1 MKKNKLEVRQV
12 QVKKSYGLNDWLTW
26 LKGVAVEVASD
37 FWGVDMDNP
46 AEVTLAEDYIS
57 YYSHRAVSSDTLND
71 GHVRYTNWNFGDDIE
86 VNFIQILENA
96 FETIDDIDNPEERE
110 LAKEILSLDTS
121 NPKYLKDIN
130 QHLNEAVSGMGLF
143 VWASSWTTLHITD
156 LNQNLDFK
164 NILKKKGLI

>member
-1 MKKNKLEVRQV
+1 MEVRQV
-12 QVKKSYGLNDWLTW
+12 QVKKSYGLNDWLNW
-26 LKGVAVEVASD
+26 LKGVVVEIASD

-46 AEVTLAEDYIS
+46 AEITIS
-57 YYSHRAVSSDTLND
+57 EEHITYYSHRAISSDTLND
-71 GHVRYTNWNFGDDIE
+71 GYMRYTNWSFGDDID
-86 VNFIQILENA
+86 VKFIQILENA
-96 FETIDDIDNPEERE
+96 FESIDDINNSEERE
-110 LAKEILSLDTS
+110 LAKEILGLDTS

-130 QHLNEAVSGMGLF
+130 LHLNEAVPGMDLF